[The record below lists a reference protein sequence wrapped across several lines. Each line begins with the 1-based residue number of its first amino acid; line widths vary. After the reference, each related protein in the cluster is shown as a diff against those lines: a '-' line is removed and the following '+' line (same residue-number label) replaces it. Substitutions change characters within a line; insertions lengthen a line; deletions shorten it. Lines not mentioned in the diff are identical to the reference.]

1 VSFVRR
7 LVARAQQSTIA
18 TDDIDAAPRT
28 IRLIVGLGN
37 PGGEYAGNRRNVGF
51 WAMNRLARCHGMD
64 FATKTGTYQMA
75 EGEIAGRR
83 VAVAK
88 PRVFNTDAG
97 RAVMA
102 LIDRLRLDDAS
113 ELLVVC
119 DHLDLPGGKVR
130 IRPKGGSGGQKGL
143 KSIIDLTKTDRF
155 PRVRIG
161 IGRPVRRGEPSWDPE
176 DVAGWVLS
184 DPPPAEREV
193 LDAGVDRAIAA
204 IECAISDGVEA
215 AMNQYNRD
223 D

>member
-1 VSFVRR
+1 MSFLRR
-7 LVARAQQSTIA
+7 LGGREERSAAGDNDAEARHA
-18 TDDIDAAPRT
+18 

-51 WAMNRLARCHGMD
+51 WTMNRLARRHGLD
-64 FATKTGTYQMA
+64 FTSKTGTYQLA
-75 EGEIAGRR
+75 EGEIAGHR
-83 VAVAK
+83 VGIAK
-88 PRVFNTDAG
+88 PRLFNNEAG

-102 LIDRLRLDDAS
+102 LIDRLRLDDAA

-119 DHLDLPGGKVR
+119 DHLDLPAGKMR

-143 KSIIDLTKTDRF
+143 KNIIDLAKTDAF
-155 PRVRIG
+155 PRIRIG

-184 DPPPAEREV
+184 DPPPTEREV

-204 IECAISDGVEA
+204 IECALSEGVEA

-223 D
+223 

>member
-1 VSFVRR
+1 MSFLRR
-7 LVARAQQSTIA
+7 LAAREVTLASGG
-18 TDDIDAAPRT
+18 DAEEAHHA

-51 WAMNRLARCHGMD
+51 WAMNRLARRHGLD
-64 FATKTGTYQMA
+64 FASKTGTYQLA

-83 VAVAK
+83 IGIAK
-88 PRVFNTDAG
+88 PRLFNNEAG

-102 LIDRLRLDDAS
+102 LVDRLKLDDAA

-119 DHLDLPGGKVR
+119 DHLDLPAGKMR

-143 KSIIDLTKTDRF
+143 KNIIDLAKTDAF
-155 PRVRIG
+155 PRIRIG
-161 IGRPVRRGEPSWDPE
+161 IGRPLRRGEPSWDPE

-204 IECAISDGVEA
+204 IECAVSDGVEA

-223 D
+223 